1 MTAVDTIIGRI
12 IRKRLIPARTRF
24 RRAQLISHRRVTL
37 FYIPGCNEIVQESPL
52 SINRLENGAF
62 LDFVHQLVL
71 LFLLFLPSFLPF
83 RIIFYIPDDNR
94 PDDIS

>member
-37 FYIPGCNEIVQESPL
+37 FYIPGCNEIVQEFPL
-52 SINRLENGAF
+52 SINHLENGAF
-62 LDFVHQLVL
+62 LDFVHKLVL
-71 LFLLFLPSFLPF
+71 LFLLFLPSFLSF

-94 PDDIS
+94 LDDIF